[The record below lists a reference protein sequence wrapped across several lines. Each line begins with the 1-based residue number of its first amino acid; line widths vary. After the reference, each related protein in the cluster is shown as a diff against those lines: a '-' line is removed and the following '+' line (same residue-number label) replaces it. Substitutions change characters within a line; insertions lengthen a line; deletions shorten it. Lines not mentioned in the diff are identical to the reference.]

1 VNFRGILLIDMTFQ
15 IHMGFALITDPA
27 FLGKPGVGP
36 CALSVSCTRNRFYV
50 SNGIFTA
57 PSARGR

>member
-15 IHMGFALITDPA
+15 IHLGFALITGPA

-36 CALSVSCTRNRFYV
+36 CALSISCMGNWFHV

-57 PSARGR
+57 PPARGR